1 MARKKTKTR
10 SKTKPYKKAYAKKR
24 YAKSV
29 KGMKLGTGKRFK
41 KGATKIA
48 AYYRKKGK
56 SAKKAKTIAGRIMAK
71 MGRKAHGKKAM
82 TKWSVRGRKRK

>member
-1 MARKKTKTR
+1 MARKRKKTR
-10 SKTKPYKKAYAKKR
+10 SQTKAYKKAYAKKR
-24 YAKSV
+24 YAKTV
-29 KGMKLGTGKRFK
+29 KGMKLGSGERFK

-56 SAKKAKTIAGRIMAK
+56 SAKKAKQIAESIMAK

-82 TKWSVRGRKRK
+82 AKWSAQGRKRK